1 MASQGEME
9 ISFNYHELALGAFRK
24 TLIRRHHRIGDVCVR
39 VAAHYLRMDF
49 LNEAMYVYCQYLA
62 K

>member
-1 MASQGEME
+1 ME
-9 ISFNYHELALGAFRK
+9 ISLNYHESALDLFRK
-24 TLIRRHHRIGDVCVR
+24 TLVRHHHRIGDVCVR
-39 VAAHYLRMDF
+39 VAAHYLRMDL